1 MLPTLTLAATAFSHT
16 QLLNPLAPQLALAGR
31 SNVGKSSLV
40 NALSNRKQ
48 LAKTSATPGK
58 TRSINYF
65 TIQHT
70 GLPCE
75 QSPSNMQASEH
86 LSANSNSFSPDYSG
100 LNEPGLPPVY
110 LVDLPGYGYARC
122 SKEERN
128 KWAKL
133 LEFYLGN
140 TVGLKGVA
148 LLLDSRLSPQPL
160 DVQMA
165 EFTRAIGLPLIPVLT
180 KTDKPRAKDLA
191 ANRLAWQNILR
202 TDQIISCSA
211 VKRQGLE
218 ELWAAILSA
227 LAAE

>member
-1 MLPTLTLAATAFSHT
+1 MLPTLALAATAFSQT

-40 NALSNRKQ
+40 NALSGRRQ

-65 TIQHT
+65 TIQHP
-70 GLPCE
+70 GHSHDQSIAGASLAPAAQEALP
-75 QSPSNMQASEH
+75 A
-86 LSANSNSFSPDYSG
+86 PDAAQ
-100 LNEPGLPPVY
+100 LPVY

-133 LEFYLGN
+133 LEVYLRN
-140 TVGLKGVA
+140 TAGLKGVA
-148 LLLDSRLSPQPL
+148 LLLDSRLSPQPI

-165 EFTRAIGLPLIPVLT
+165 EFTLAIGLPLIPVLT
-180 KTDKPRAKDLA
+180 KTDKPRARDLA
-191 ANRLAWQNILR
+191 ANKLAWQDILE

-211 VKRQGLE
+211 IKRQGLE
-218 ELWAAILSA
+218 ELWAAMLST
-227 LAAE
+227 LSRK

>member
-1 MLPTLTLAATAFSHT
+1 MLPTLALAATAFSQN
-16 QLLNPLAPQLALAGR
+16 QLLNPLSPQLALAGR

-40 NALSNRKQ
+40 NALSGRRQ

-65 TIQHT
+65 TIQHP
-70 GLPCE
+70 G
-75 QSPSNMQASEH
+75 QSLDQCAVIAS
-86 LSANSNSFSPDYSG
+86 STAIDQTAISSPDP
-100 LNEPGLPPVY
+100 LQLPQSLSY

-133 LEFYLGN
+133 LELYLRN
-140 TVGLKGVA
+140 TAGLKGVA
-148 LLLDSRLSPQPL
+148 LLLDSRLSPQPI

-165 EFTRAIGLPLIPVLT
+165 EFTLAIGLPLIPVLT
-180 KTDKPRAKDLA
+180 KIDKPRARDLA
-191 ANRLAWQNILR
+191 ANRLAWQDILG

-211 VKRQGLE
+211 IKRQGLE
-218 ELWAAILSA
+218 ELWAAVLSV
-227 LAAE
+227 LSRE